1 MTGQQSGGGGVELA
15 AMLKDQEESSAT
27 LCQEV
32 TKLTSTLQ
40 EYQDGAGG
48 RLARPEELIISS

>member
-1 MTGQQSGGGGVELA
+1 MTGQQSGGGGAELA

-32 TKLTSTLQ
+32 TKLTTTLQ
-40 EYQDGAGG
+40 EYQDMVQVGD
-48 RLARPEELIISS
+48 